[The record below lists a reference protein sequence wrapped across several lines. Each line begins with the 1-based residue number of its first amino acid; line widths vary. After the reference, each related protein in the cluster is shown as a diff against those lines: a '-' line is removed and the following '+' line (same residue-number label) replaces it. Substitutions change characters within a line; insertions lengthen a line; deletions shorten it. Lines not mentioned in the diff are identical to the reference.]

1 MAFGLGDR
9 SKNSQSGNGSAD
21 SLALDN
27 PVAQRRESLEDQ
39 IVHAFEQWRD
49 AIYRYLVV
57 AGGNPAEAEEIAQE
71 CFVRLFQTLHAGKP
85 VEHTQ
90 RWLFRV
96 AHNLLIDHAR
106 RTQPRSASASEVAHV
121 IEDRRDPQPNPEQRL
136 LQDERLA
143 QMHHALR
150 GLTTLQ
156 RNCIHLRAE
165 GFRHR
170 EIAEILGISM
180 DSVADA
186 LRRGLTRLS
195 RHRNE

>member
-121 IEDRRDPQPNPEQRL
+121 IEDRREPAAKPRTTFCCRTN
-136 LQDERLA
+136 A
-143 QMHHALR
+143 WLR
-150 GLTTLQ
+150 CITRYVVSPLCSAIASTFAPKVFDTAKLQ
-156 RNCIHLRAE
+156 RSSESAWTPWQMLCGA
-165 GFRHR
+165 
-170 EIAEILGISM
+170 A
-180 DSVADA
+180 
-186 LRRGLTRLS
+186 
-195 RHRNE
+195 